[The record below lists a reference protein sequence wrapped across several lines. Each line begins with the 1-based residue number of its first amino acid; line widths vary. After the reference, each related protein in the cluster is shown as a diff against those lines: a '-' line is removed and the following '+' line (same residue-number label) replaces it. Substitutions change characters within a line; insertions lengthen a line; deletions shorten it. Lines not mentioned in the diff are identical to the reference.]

1 MTVIYRVECSSSIAT
16 QAVNVWHFQ
25 GPDSD
30 RVTEANACITALD
43 AFYESIK
50 AYLIAGTITAG
61 SRVLT
66 EGLTPNVE
74 IGATSLTTVTTGSG
88 MDILAQCVVA
98 KLRSANVGGRYHGRK
113 YLGPLASLG
122 VDSDGK
128 TINSSC
134 RTDVIS
140 GLTTLMGF
148 STAGVDLGV
157 YSRTFNTFTPTTIV
171 SANTIV
177 GIQRRRLR

>member
-1 MTVIYRVECSSSIAT
+1 MPVIYRVECSSNIAT

-50 AYLIAGTITAG
+50 AYLIAGIITSG
-61 SRVLT
+61 SRVTT

-74 IGATSLTTVTTGSG
+74 IGASSLTCTTTGSG

-98 KLRSANVGGRYHGRK
+98 KLRSVNIGQRYHGRK
-113 YLGPLASLG
+113 YLGPLASIG
-122 VDSDGK
+122 VDADGR
-128 TINSSC
+128 TIAGAC

-140 GLTTLMGF
+140 GLTTLMGV
-148 STAGVDLGV
+148 SASGIDLGV
-157 YSRTFNTFTPTTIV
+157 YSKTYNIFTPVTVV